1 MSEQTWRWGPAPP
14 DDGITVEE
22 LRPHGWAPGKYIC
35 YSCPKCGEQFGDCDK
50 RSRKCRPC
58 AVASF
63 KAVQAVRAK
72 APLPAARAAPAERAF
87 WETPREVTH
96 EEAEAAAR
104 RLVNSHFRN
113 PDSARVSIPANPNRD
128 DDLVLLSYIAQR
140 ARAGDPQAA
149 AALAEIKA

>member
-14 DDGITVEE
+14 DDGITLEE
-22 LRPHGWAPGKYIC
+22 LRPHGWAPGKYTGRC
-35 YSCPKCGEQFGDCDK
+35 QKCSERYWDAVK

-63 KAVQAVRAK
+63 KAVQAVRAG
-72 APLPAARAAPAERAF
+72 APLPADRAAPVERAF